1 MSDMETV
8 IGYIDRINVLIKW
21 MTTAKYKFKPAWS
34 IHFILH
40 SLPPSYTGIAT
51 IIQAQ
56 AKATLVYTW
65 TALLQHK
72 SSTLNNI
79 SSNSLTDPHHRR
91 STTRQPTPAGEDEE
105 AVPQQACLDS
115 STEEAVEES
124 GGGWTWT
131 RMGELQFAHAV
142 HAVRLDDDRLYV
154 AAGNELHVMG
164 V

>member
-1 MSDMETV
+1 MMPATAYNTILAHFNSPDVNHNLQDFAKLTNIQMSDTETV

-79 SSNSLTDPHHRR
+79 SSNSTGSNSLLFTTTQTMLKQSGLSMP
-91 STTRQPTPAGEDEE
+91 ST
-105 AVPQQACLDS
+105 
-115 STEEAVEES
+115 STNAKPYKKKGS
-124 GGGWTWT
+124 CS
-131 RMGELQFAHAV
+131 
-142 HAVRLDDDRLYV
+142 
-154 AAGNELHVMG
+154 
-164 V
+164 